1 MSAHYRHVRGFAFI
15 YSEMRASNLSLVIAT
30 GCYFLWVVGAN
41 DIATALEPSTSP
53 GFSSQGPVNVGIT
66 PQILNPGATYA
77 VTWSGCLGCSSFQ
90 VDLVRI
96 LTVTVRD
103 STVITYPLA
112 RMYTCHQ
119 LFSERRSAYYFK
131 AATCPGLQHDI
142 PEVCATG
149 TVPDTFISTGVY
161 SIEMQWSTDDVTT
174 SSTFGLTPIS
184 GGSNNGPTDSGA
196 ASSTISASSLSSDS
210 GMVPIITAF
219 PGPSTSTTE
228 SAGSS
233 SSASSP
239 ISAGSISS
247 SNSSGL
253 STGAKVGIAIGI
265 VGFAL
270 LILIA
275 ALLIWRRSRQRKLR
289 ALPDGMP
296 YSHEIDSTNRD
307 FTAEKEMHII
317 NSPVDTLHNGYS
329 SIPPVA
335 ETQGRS
341 QRGSHP
347 LPDDHA
353 AAGAALYTDAHPGS
367 YGSGYEDS
375 ASPVQ
380 ESQASMQPAAAASTA
395 IQRKPVGA
403 PSGPTQHLR
412 EPGMSDE
419 EVARLEEEERRLDEA
434 IAEAE
439 RRRQLQG

>member
-1 MSAHYRHVRGFAFI
+1 
-15 YSEMRASNLSLVIAT
+15 
-30 GCYFLWVVGAN
+30 VG
-41 DIATALEPSTSP
+41 D
-53 GFSSQGPVNVGIT
+53 V
-66 PQILNPGATYA
+66 
-77 VTWSGCLGCSSFQ
+77 C
-90 VDLVRI
+90 
-96 LTVTVRD
+96 
-103 STVITYPLA
+103 
-112 RMYTCHQ
+112 
-119 LFSERRSAYYFK
+119 AYYFK
-131 AATCPGLQHDI
+131 ATLCPGLQSGVL
-142 PEVCATG
+142 ESCATG
-149 TVPDTFISTGVY
+149 NVPDFYTSTGVY
-161 SIEMQWSTDDVTT
+161 SIDMQWSADNVAT
-174 SSTFGLTPIS
+174 SSTFGLIPIS
-184 GGSNNGPTDSGA
+184 GGSNNVPPDSGVA
-196 ASSTISASSLSSDS
+196 STISASSSSSDS
-210 GMVPIITAF
+210 GALPPAITL
-219 PGPSTSTTE
+219 PGSSGSTTK

-233 SSASSP
+233 SLASNP
-239 ISAGSISS
+239 IQSGSISS

-253 STGAKVGIAIGI
+253 STGAKVGIAIGA

-270 LILIA
+270 LVLIV
-275 ALLIWRRSRQRKLR
+275 ALLIWRRSRQRQLR

-307 FTAEKEMHII
+307 FTAEKEMHVI

-335 ETQGRS
+335 ETQSRS
-341 QRGSHP
+341 PRSSYP

-353 AAGAALYTDAHPGS
+353 AGGAAPYTDTHPGS

-380 ESQASMQPAAAASTA
+380 ESQASMPPTAAAGAA

-403 PSGPTQHLR
+403 PSGPTRHLR